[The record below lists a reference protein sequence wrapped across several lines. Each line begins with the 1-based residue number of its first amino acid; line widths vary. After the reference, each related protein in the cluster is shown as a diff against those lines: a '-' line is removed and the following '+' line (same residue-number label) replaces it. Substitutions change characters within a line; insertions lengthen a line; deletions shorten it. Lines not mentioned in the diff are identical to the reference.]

1 MIYIYIYVLTFVYM
15 LKCDQKRHI
24 MMKFFGYTHL
34 ANGYRSKK
42 HSSNGPFFWRHPSLD
57 PWEEIGAPLG
67 CLWSNFRPWRPAW
80 HHIAADSQLIFNFQ
94 TPKNRPCLSWIRMA
108 SSLGVVLSVALCVAA
123 AELQGAKVSQERNA
137 TGLEGQAKLRATYHK
152 AEDAWDGLENGRVP
166 WGIQL

>member
-1 MIYIYIYVLTFVYM
+1 M
-15 LKCDQKRHI
+15 LKCDQK
-24 MMKFFGYTHL
+24 THHDEIL
-34 ANGYRSKK
+34 WLHPSGKWVSLKK

-67 CLWSNFRPWRPAW
+67 CLWSNFRLCDSPAASAAPAW

-94 TPKNRPCLSWIRMA
+94 TPKNRPCPSWIRMA